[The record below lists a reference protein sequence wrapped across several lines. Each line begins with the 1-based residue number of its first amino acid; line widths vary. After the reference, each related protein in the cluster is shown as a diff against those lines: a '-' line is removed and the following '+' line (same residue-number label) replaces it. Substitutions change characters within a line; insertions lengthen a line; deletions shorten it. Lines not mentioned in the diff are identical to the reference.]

1 MELRK
6 LQALYYK
13 SLFEEVPYEQGGE
26 NKKRGLQIAE
36 IWPLFTDA

>member
-1 MELRK
+1 M
-6 LQALYYK
+6 LYYK

-26 NKKRGLQIAE
+26 KKKCGLQIVAE